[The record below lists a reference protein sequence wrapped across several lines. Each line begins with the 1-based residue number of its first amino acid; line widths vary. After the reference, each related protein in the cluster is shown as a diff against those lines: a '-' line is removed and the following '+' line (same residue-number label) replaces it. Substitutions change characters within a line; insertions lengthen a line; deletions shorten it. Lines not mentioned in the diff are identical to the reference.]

1 MTASKHVRKY
11 IQLSIDW
18 TPDFAE
24 SLIGLL
30 DEIREVLVA
39 AYGNEIIE
47 SNQEEQ
53 RTMANESLKYDI
65 PF

>member
-1 MTASKHVRKY
+1 MTTPKCKRKH

-24 SLIGLL
+24 SVIGLL

-53 RTMANESLKYDI
+53 RTMANESIDYDI